1 MEKYK
6 SVSRDRGV
14 TTIPGALR
22 EKAAIRTN
30 TPLTWVEIEP
40 QLWLVGPE
48 SRHPED
54 VAAVVAAALVEPSP
68 FPKLMRRLIAGEI
81 PQPNAEGRTRRGYTP
96 VATPELTE
104 DQMIALG
111 APAPSAPRHRR
122 GRD

>member
-1 MEKYK
+1 VEKYK
-6 SVSRDRGV
+6 SMTRDRGV
-14 TTIPGALR
+14 TTIPAALR
-22 EKAAIRTN
+22 ERAAIRTD
-30 TPLTWVEIEP
+30 TALTWVEIEP

-48 SRHPED
+48 ARHPED

-81 PQPNAEGRTRRGYTP
+81 PQPDAEGRTRRDYAP
-96 VATPELTE
+96 VAVPELTE

-111 APAPSAPRHRR
+111 APAPSAPRHKR